1 MFECIPSRAVLC
13 TTRKDVVIK
22 NNTFKNTGA
31 AVLCVADDANFWFE
45 SGKSGN
51 ITFENNTVIN
61 CAARYSS
68 CGDDVIRYEPV
79 VMDKSSVTPVHKKLI
94 LRNNRFISGTGRK
107 YTVNLSYLEEA
118 VIEENTSDVE
128 LVITKIK

>member
-1 MFECIPSRAVLC
+1 MSMNCFGILAQNSRNILYNGLDC
-13 TTRKDVVIK
+13 TPKEGRTVVSD
-22 NNTFKNTGA
+22 
-31 AVLCVADDANFWFE
+31 ADFFHF
-45 SGKSGN
+45 SGCSG
-51 ITFENNTVIN
+51 EVKVIN

-107 YTVNLSYLEEA
+107 YTVNLSYLGEA
-118 VIEENTSDVE
+118 VIEKNTSDVE